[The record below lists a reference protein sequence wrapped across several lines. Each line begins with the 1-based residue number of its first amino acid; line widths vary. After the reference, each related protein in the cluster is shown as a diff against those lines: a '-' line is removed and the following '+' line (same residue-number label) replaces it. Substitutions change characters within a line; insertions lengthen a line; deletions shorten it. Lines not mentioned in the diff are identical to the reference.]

1 MNRMPR
7 TTGLH
12 VVQALKKIGFE
23 VARQR
28 GSHVFLK
35 HPDGRRAVVPVHG
48 GETLG
53 VGLISK
59 IQKDVGLDKEAF
71 IGLFSN

>member
-1 MNRMPR
+1 M
-7 TTGLH
+7 
-12 VVQALKKIGFE
+12 
-23 VARQR
+23 
-28 GSHVFLK
+28 FLK

-59 IQKDVGLDKEAF
+59 IQKDVGIDKGAF